1 VLGFGGKPST
11 DFEPVYPFFLA
22 AARLLSGDRHVFIQ
36 LLQACVAAAGV
47 VPLYFLTLR
56 LTASH
61 AAAAWAG
68 ALFAVHPLLVR
79 QASAA
84 SDLALTT
91 TLLAAAALTFLR
103 IRDVRTAALAGV
115 MIGVTVLTRSM
126 VVPVVALGTA
136 ILLIERRRQHAA
148 TFVLAAALVIAPM
161 IVRTYHLSG
170 SVAPTR
176 SGVNFY
182 IGNSPHTAALLPA
195 YDLDLLEPHAY
206 EMFVR
211 ARPEISSGDPAFG
224 AEFNAFLTQQAL
236 AHMAENPWATLLQK
250 ILNVAY
256 LLSPRITPYQISSAA
271 TRVRT
276 EGDTVLEVVESVP
289 RARLEVVAYAVATI
303 VLLVGCAAGVY
314 LRRQVMGRDAIL
326 WSIFATFAIVNAFY
340 VPATRY
346 TAPMQLLLMF
356 YSAVAIARLHE
367 GSPNAAVA

>member
-1 VLGFGGKPST
+1 
-11 DFEPVYPFFLA
+11 
-22 AARLLSGDRHVFIQ
+22 
-36 LLQACVAAAGV
+36 VAAAGV

-148 TFVLAAALVIAPM
+148 TFVLAAVVVIEPMVLRNVLV
-161 IVRTYHLSG
+161 SG
-170 SVAPTR
+170 SLSVTR
-176 SGVNFY
+176 SGVNLY
-182 IGNSPHTAALLPA
+182 IGNSSHTAALLPT
-195 YDLDLLEPHAY
+195 YDLDLLEPEAY
-206 EMFVR
+206 ELFVR
-211 ARPEISSGDPAFG
+211 ERPDVAPEHPRFA
-224 AEFNAFLTQQAL
+224 AEFDAFLTRRAF
-236 AHMAENPWATLLQK
+236 AHMAEHPLATLRQK
-250 ILNVAY
+250 LLNVTY
-256 LLSPRITPYQISSAA
+256 LLSPRITPYEISGPD
-271 TRVRT
+271 TRVRID
-276 EGDTVLEVVESVP
+276 GDGVVRVDGALP
-289 RARLEVVAYAVATI
+289 RARVETVAYAVVTL
-303 VLLVGCAAGVY
+303 VLLVGGAAGVY
-314 LRRQVMGRDAIL
+314 RRRHELRRDAIL

-367 GSPNAAVA
+367 GSPNAGVA